1 MERWLRAKTVA
12 EILDYK
18 DLDAVRAIMRQMV
31 HMENPLR
38 VTERTLEEWI
48 AQRVYRP
55 AGVPVKARGKT
66 SIAEGRIPR
75 RRNGKLEAI

>member
-1 MERWLRAKTVA
+1 MERWLRATTVA

-18 DLDAVRAIMRQMV
+18 DMDKVRLIMREMV

-38 VTERTLEEWI
+38 VTESALEAWI

-55 AGVPVKARGKT
+55 AGNRAESRT
-66 SIAEGRIPR
+66 SRAEGRIPR
-75 RRNGKLEAI
+75 RRGGKLQAI